1 MKYKSIDDEYDNK
14 EISLESNDVDIL
26 EVDTQNKYV
35 IVENDGIII
44 NVVKVISFI
53 IVTLAF
59 IMIINKDNRSNGIM
73 NDGNGF
79 ITGTSTLDETIFKI
93 TLWIESPTYAS
104 MKDLDYDIVVEPG
117 EMTTFHV
124 KKLKIDG
131 IQISNFEDKYN
142 IYWYSFNDTL
152 IATGNDVDYNFE
164 DEGVF
169 DSSVTLMEKQ
179 TITEN
184 SITSS
189 ESTDSTDEVDSF
201 TYDFTVAVEKY
212 SKSKTKSKQTT
223 RN

>member
-14 EISLESNDVDIL
+14 EISLDYDIDDIL
-26 EVDTQNKYV
+26 EIDTQNKYV
-35 IVENDGIII
+35 IVENDGVII

-104 MKDLDYDIVVEPG
+104 VSTKNLDYDIVVEPG

-124 KKLKIDG
+124 KKLKIDSV
-131 IQISNFEDKYN
+131 QINNFEDKYN

-152 IATGNDVDYNFE
+152 IATGNDVDYKFE

-169 DSSVTLMEKQ
+169 DSSVTLTEKQ
-179 TITEN
+179 TTTDN
-184 SITSS
+184 LITSS
-189 ESTDSTDEVDSF
+189 ESTDGTDELDSF

-212 SKSKTKSKQTT
+212 SKSKTKTKT
-223 RN
+223 N

>member
-1 MKYKSIDDEYDNK
+1 MKYKSIDDEYDNE
-14 EISLESNDVDIL
+14 EISLDNDVDIL

-35 IVENDGIII
+35 VVENDGVII
-44 NVVKVISFI
+44 NVIKVISFV

-59 IMIINKDNRSNGIM
+59 IMIINNKDNRSNGIM

-104 MKDLDYDIVVEPG
+104 VKDLDYDIVVEPG

-142 IYWYSFNDTL
+142 IYWYSFNYTL
-152 IATGNDVDYNFE
+152 IATGNDVDYKFE
-164 DEGVF
+164 DEGLF
-169 DSSVTLMEKQ
+169 DSSVTLTEKQ
-179 TITEN
+179 TIT
-184 SITSS
+184 SL
-189 ESTDSTDEVDSF
+189 ESTDSTDELDSF

-212 SKSKTKSKQTT
+212 SKSKTKTKQTT
-223 RN
+223 LN